1 MDAELMVALLTSD
14 AREALSDNLQ
24 EKLTKIVDGID
35 VKALSVDLSDS
46 ISKMMIET
54 TESILADGDLLY
66 EAISSSRI
74 SGEITEMVL
83 KAIRG
88 LARQ

>member
-24 EKLTKIVDGID
+24 ERLTKIVDGID